1 MESRIISDITDFIFV
16 AEQPKRADIIFL
28 PGGSDPAPPEYAAE
42 LYRRGFA
49 PLLLP
54 SGGVSVKRSRWA
66 GVQRKADIYSGDY
79 HSDCEFYTDALNI
92 NGVPLSAII
101 PEDKSGHTRDNAFFS
116 RRAADERGLEIKSAM
131 IVCKSFHAR
140 RCLML
145 YQLAFPET
153 ELIVCPVD
161 VYGITR
167 DNWHTTRL
175 GTERVL
181 GELARCGG
189 QFVGDIM
196 RYLGVSD
203 GLE

>member
-16 AEQPKRADIIFL
+16 AEQPKKADMIFL
-28 PGGSDPAPPEYAAE
+28 PGGSDPLPPEYAAQ
-42 LYRRGFA
+42 LYREGYA

-54 SGGVSVKRSRWA
+54 SGGLSVKRSRWA

>member
-1 MESRIISDITDFIFV
+1 MNSKIISDIGEFIFV
-16 AEQPKRADIIFL
+16 DHEPRKADIMFL
-28 PGGSDPAPPEYAAE
+28 PGGSDPLPPERAAE
-42 LYRRGFA
+42 LYKQGYA
-49 PLLLP
+49 PLLMP
-54 SGGVSVKRSRWA
+54 SGGVSVKRGRWP

-79 HSDCEFYTDALNI
+79 HSDCEFYTDALKI

-116 RRAADERGLEIKSAM
+116 RKAADERGLEIKSAM

-153 ELIVCPVD
+153 EFIVCPVD

-181 GELARCGG
+181 GELARCGN

-196 RYLGVSD
+196 QYLGF
-203 GLE
+203 GEQ

>member
-1 MESRIISDITDFIFV
+1 M
-16 AEQPKRADIIFL
+16 
-28 PGGSDPAPPEYAAE
+28 
-42 LYRRGFA
+42 
-49 PLLLP
+49 P
-54 SGGVSVKRSRWA
+54 SGGVSVKRDRWP

-79 HSDCEFYTDALNI
+79 HSDCEFYTDALKI

-101 PEDKSGHTRDNAFFS
+101 PENKSGHTRDNAFFS
-116 RRAADERGLEIKSAM
+116 RNTADGYGLKIKTAI

-145 YQLAFPET
+145 YQLAFPEA

-161 VYGITR
+161 VFGITR
-167 DNWHTTRL
+167 GNWFKTKL

>member
-1 MESRIISDITDFIFV
+1 MDRKIISDIGEFIFV
-16 AEQPKRADIIFL
+16 SHEPRKADIMFL
-28 PGGSDPAPPEYAAE
+28 PGGSDPLPPEHAAE
-42 LYRRGFA
+42 LYRQGCA
-49 PLLLP
+49 PLLMP
-54 SGGVSVKRSRWA
+54 SGGISVKRGKWA

-79 HSDCEFYTDALNI
+79 HSDCEFYTDALRI

-116 RRAADERGLEIKSAM
+116 RRVADERGLEIKTAI

-140 RCLML
+140 RCFML
-145 YQLAFPET
+145 YQLAFPEA

-161 VYGITR
+161 VYGITH
-167 DNWHTTRL
+167 DNWHTTKV

-181 GELARCGG
+181 GELARCGN

-196 RYLGVSD
+196 EYLGF
-203 GLE
+203 GEQ

>member
-1 MESRIISDITDFIFV
+1 MERKIISDISDFIFV
-16 AEQPKRADIIFL
+16 SNEPRRVDIMFL
-28 PGGSDPAPPEYAAE
+28 PGGSDPLPPERAAE
-42 LYRRGFA
+42 LYKQGYA
-49 PLLLP
+49 PLLMP
-54 SGGVSVKRSRWA
+54 AGGVSVKRGRWP

-79 HSDCEFYTDALNI
+79 HNDCEFYTDVLKI

-116 RRAADERGLEIKSAM
+116 RRAADGRGLEIKSAM

-161 VYGITR
+161 VYGITK

-181 GELARCGG
+181 GELARCGN

-196 RYLGVSD
+196 QYLGF
-203 GLE
+203 GEQ

>member
-1 MESRIISDITDFIFV
+1 MISDITDFIFV
-16 AEQPKRADIIFL
+16 AEQPKKADIIFL

-42 LYRRGFA
+42 LYRRGYA

-54 SGGVSVKRSRWA
+54 SGGVSVKRGKWP

-79 HSDCEFYTDALNI
+79 HSDCEFYTDALTK

-116 RRAADERGLEIKSAM
+116 RAIADERGLSIKTAM

-145 YQLAFPET
+145 YQLAFPEA

-161 VYGITR
+161 VFGITR
-167 DNWHTTRL
+167 GNWFKTKL

>member
-1 MESRIISDITDFIFV
+1 MNSKIISDIGEFIFV
-16 AEQPKRADIIFL
+16 DHEPRKADIMFL
-28 PGGSDPAPPEYAAE
+28 PGGSDPLPPERAAE
-42 LYRRGFA
+42 LYKQGYA
-49 PLLLP
+49 PLLMP
-54 SGGVSVKRSRWA
+54 AGGVSVKRGRWP

-101 PEDKSGHTRDNAFFS
+101 PEDKSGHTRDNAFLS
-116 RRAADERGLEIKSAM
+116 RKAADEHGLEIKSAM

-161 VYGITR
+161 VYGITK

-181 GELARCGG
+181 GELARCGN

-196 RYLGVSD
+196 QYLGF
-203 GLE
+203 GEQ

>member
-1 MESRIISDITDFIFV
+1 MERKIISDISDFIFV
-16 AEQPKRADIIFL
+16 SNEPRRVDIMFL
-28 PGGSDPAPPEYAAE
+28 PGGSDPLPPERAAE
-42 LYRRGFA
+42 LYKQGYA
-49 PLLLP
+49 PLLMP
-54 SGGVSVKRSRWA
+54 AGGVSVKRGRWP

-79 HSDCEFYTDALNI
+79 HSDCEFYTDALKI

-116 RRAADERGLEIKSAM
+116 RKAADERGLEIKSAM

-161 VYGITR
+161 VYGITK
-167 DNWHTTRL
+167 DNWHATRL

-181 GELARCGG
+181 GELARCGN

-196 RYLGVSD
+196 QYLGF
-203 GLE
+203 EER